1 MLASVGIIR
10 RGSAMARP
18 RQFDQ
23 ERALDAALAT
33 FWARGYHAT
42 SLADLLEA
50 MGIARSSLYHAYQ
63 GKHELLLAA
72 LDRYDRRVL
81 GALAARFA
89 RPGAGRQAIADML
102 DGIVNAAAAG
112 DRRGCL
118 VGNCAIELAPHDAEV
133 QARVR
138 AGLDHLQS
146 AFAAAVRG
154 AQAAGDIDAARDADA
169 LAAFLVC
176 VAEGLQLLAKADADR
191 ATLQAA
197 RATAL
202 AALAD

>member
-1 MLASVGIIR
+1 
-10 RGSAMARP
+10 MARP
-18 RQFDQ
+18 RQFD
-23 ERALDAALAT
+23 EARALDAALET
-33 FWARGYHAT
+33 FWREGYHAT
-42 SLADLLEA
+42 SLPDLLEA
-50 MGIARSSLYHAYQ
+50 MGIARSSLYHAFQ

-72 LDRYDRRVL
+72 LERYDERVF
-81 GALAARFA
+81 GALAERFA

-102 DGIVNAAAAG
+102 AGIVNAALAG

-133 QARVR
+133 AERVH
-138 AGLDHLQS
+138 AGLDQLKG

-169 LAAFLVC
+169 LAAFLMC
-176 VAEGLQLLAKADADR
+176 VAEGLQLLAKAGADR

-202 AALAD
+202 AALGG